1 MVARARPSPQ
11 WGRVL
16 ESRPHMA
23 DYVLHRLGPFE
34 IPLVGSRHVRVY
46 ASPHDR
52 NGAPA
57 PVLYAFDG
65 QNLFD
70 DEPSYAGGWHLH
82 KVAHSLHRKHR
93 RSPVIVGIDHGGAA
107 RIEELAPWHPEQG
120 GRTDALVDWIAGTL
134 APRIRADF
142 HVSAEPREV
151 GIGGSSLGGLA
162 ALYAHFRSPEH
173 FGLVLSMS
181 PSLWMGRGKAFE
193 YIASRAKPW
202 TSRIYLDAGGLEA
215 GGGVLRATEK
225 LAGELRARG
234 WDEASLRMVSAKR
247 GTHTERAWRR
257 RAPGALEWLFMPD
270 AVKKKRAR

>member
-1 MVARARPSPQ
+1 MLAPQAASPQ
-11 WGRVL
+11 WGPML
-16 ESRPHMA
+16 ESAPSMS

-34 IPLVGSRHVRVY
+34 IPLVGARHVRVY
-46 ASPHDR
+46 APPRDGASPDR
-52 NGAPA
+52 A
-57 PVLYAFDG
+57 PVLYTFDG

-70 DEPSYAGGWHLH
+70 DASSYAGGWHLH
-82 KVAHSLHRKHR
+82 RVAHSLHKRHR
-93 RSPVIVGIDHGGAA
+93 RAPVIVGIDHGGAA
-107 RIEELAPWHPEQG
+107 RIQELSPWSSG
-120 GRTDALVDWIAGTL
+120 LTDALVDWIGGTL

-181 PSLWMGRGKAFE
+181 PSLWVGRGKLFE
-193 YIASRAKPW
+193 YVASRPRPW

-215 GGGVLRATEK
+215 GGGVLRAAEK
-225 LAGELRARG
+225 LAGDLRARG
-234 WDEASLRMVSAKR
+234 WDDGALRMVAAKR
-247 GTHTERAWRR
+247 GAHNERAWRR
-257 RAPGALEWLFMPD
+257 RAPGALEWLFVPG